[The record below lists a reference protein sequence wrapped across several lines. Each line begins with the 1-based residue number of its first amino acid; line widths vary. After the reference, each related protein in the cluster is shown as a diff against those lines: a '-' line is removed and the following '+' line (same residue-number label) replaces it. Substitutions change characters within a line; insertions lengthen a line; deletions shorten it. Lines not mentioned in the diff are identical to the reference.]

1 MHDDMEN
8 TERDEIHDDERFLIH
23 KLNALVTGFEEKYTQ
38 LGVTMPEFLNG
49 YWKTRMEEVESEDEP
64 FDEEQIAQ
72 LKDLGVVI
80 HFDSERRGV

>member
-8 TERDEIHDDERFLIH
+8 TERDEIHDEERFLIH
-23 KLNALVTGFEEKYTQ
+23 KLNVLVTEFEEKYTQ
-38 LGVTMPEFLNG
+38 LEVTVPEFLNG
-49 YWKTRMEEVESEDEP
+49 YWKNRMEEVESEDEP